1 MANNLL
7 TQNVLDPK
15 TGQTVQP
22 SSRSASGAVN
32 QAANT
37 PQPIQ
42 MTYTDPTGQRV
53 TGYSIND
60 RMYKDAAGTQ
70 RIDNGSLVT
79 NASGTQ
85 TWIMTDQGGI
95 PYQSWL
101 AQQAA
106 QQQQQN
112 YLDDAKAA
120 AIEAANQRLEADILA
135 IEQYRPKYN
144 QQYDDLARQNY
155 QSYMTGREA
164 LANQLASQGLYNSG
178 YSDTAQVQQ
187 TTSYREQQNQNERA
201 RLQALADLDNQI
213 AVARL
218 NGSANLNELE
228 AQYAQLLQE
237 QANADRAFAWEQA
250 LHAYDV
256 SRDAISDER
265 YLDERDY
272 ARSQDALDEA
282 WRQKEWD
289 YGVSRDAIEDERYL
303 DERDYARSQDALD
316 EAWRQKEWDYG
327 VSRDAIEDERYLDE
341 RDYARL
347 QDDKAWAW
355 KEKEFNYNASQDA
368 LRNYYT
374 YGGGSKSSDKSIDSS
389 LSQDD
394 KAELYLENPE
404 KYEEVL
410 AIALGFANNQ
420 SQIGQT
426 ESDAEARIRVW
437 NQLDGYQDWL
447 TNKYGA
453 EYYELY
459 RDTVINNIPWLGY
472 AVTGEPEYQPVLD
485 FNDVKNTVYDMLY
498 DDQTSSLTTNPT
510 VRENVVSYINSLG
523 LSNEDMTALLQLYQL
538 TDTFNNMSS

>member
-95 PYQSWL
+95 PYQTYL

-112 YLDDAKAA
+112 YLNDAKAA

-256 SRDAISDER
+256 SRDAIS
-265 YLDERDY
+265 
-272 ARSQDALDEA
+272 
-282 WRQKEWD
+282 
-289 YGVSRDAIEDERYL
+289 DERYL

>member
-42 MTYTDPTGQRV
+42 MTYTDPNGQRA
-53 TGYSIND
+53 TGYSINN

-95 PYQSWL
+95 PYQTWL

-187 TTSYREQQNQNERA
+187 ATSYREQQNQNERA

-303 DERDYARSQDALD
+303 DERDYAR
-316 EAWRQKEWDYG
+316 
-327 VSRDAIEDERYLDE
+327 
-341 RDYARL
+341 L

-368 LRNYYT
+368 LNNYY
-374 YGGGSKSSDKSIDSS
+374 KSLQYADTS
-389 LSQDD
+389 
-394 KAELYLENPE
+394 A
-404 KYEEVL
+404 
-410 AIALGFANNQ
+410 A
-420 SQIGQT
+420 
-426 ESDAEARIRVW
+426 SDAEKLYQKDPAKYIEVLNLAESFAEKQIPAARYETDRQAQDRVMS
-437 NQLDGYQDWL
+437 QLTGFEDLIAQ
-447 TNKYGA
+447 KYGE

-459 RDTVINNIPWLGY
+459 RDTVLSHAPWSPTYVTQTQPMTDDDVNDLIENWNGRLYGERSVTESESGSGFGDSNTKTQSSYLTVSAEEAATY
-472 AVTGEPEYQPVLD
+472 ADDAYA
-485 FNDVKNTVYDMLY
+485 LY
-498 DDQTSSLTTNPT
+498 GDGVITYTQLLKILQSC
-510 VRENVVSYINSLG
+510 G
-523 LSNEDMTALLQLYQL
+523 LSDY
-538 TDTFNNMSS
+538 